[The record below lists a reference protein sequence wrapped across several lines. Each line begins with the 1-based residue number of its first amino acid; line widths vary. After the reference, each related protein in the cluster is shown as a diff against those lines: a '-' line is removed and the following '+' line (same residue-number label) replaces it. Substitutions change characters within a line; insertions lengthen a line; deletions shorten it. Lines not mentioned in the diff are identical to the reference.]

1 MLNLKPPD
9 SKSMRERTAAASGL
23 VVMLNSLNDSE
34 TKGAAS
40 VAVRHSDENCPVFGH
55 LAESGET
62 ARIISGVISISFLA
76 GGGDVLFVP
85 FLTGIAAAIVRRE
98 KNIRKRML

>member
-62 ARIISGVISISFLA
+62 ARIISGVIPFLA